1 MRAQHPRRSAHPRI
15 FRINSP
21 DARAR
26 HNIKRTQRNAPY
38 HAELRT
44 GVSAMPTFMHNGPGV
59 RKRSHQTCT
68 AAHDKHTAQDSTNHA
83 PWPRARHCSVQHHA
97 ALKNDDKPGP
107 NTSLRPRSPASS
119 GRSRTGVGRTQPAY
133 TRWRKA
139 RSACQSWQSGRDSR
153 ERYER
158 AGTVGHHL
166 DQASPARSSKAAR
179 SGGWASS
186 CAGGAWSRSVPPADK
201 GAAG

>member
-68 AAHDKHTAQDSTNHA
+68 AAHDKHTAQDSTMA
-83 PWPRARHCSVQHHA
+83 PALQRTTSRGPQKRRQARPEH
-97 ALKNDDKPGP
+97 
-107 NTSLRPRSPASS
+107 
-119 GRSRTGVGRTQPAY
+119 QPA
-133 TRWRKA
+133 TPLPCIFG
-139 RSACQSWQSGRDSR
+139 SFSN
-153 ERYER
+153 
-158 AGTVGHHL
+158 
-166 DQASPARSSKAAR
+166 
-179 SGGWASS
+179 GGWANSACIHAMAQGTLSVSVMAIWARFKGEVRKSRHRWSS
-186 CAGGAWSRSVPPADK
+186 P
-201 GAAG
+201 